1 MIYVIG
7 HLNPD
12 SDAICTAMMTARW
25 LTLRGQEAM
34 AFRTGKPTVRRSLFL
49 RRRGCPFLND

>member
-12 SDAICTAMMTARW
+12 SDAICTAMMTGALADVARA
-25 LTLRGQEAM
+25 GGNGVPHGGSQ
-34 AFRTGKPTVRRSLFL
+34 P
-49 RRRGCPFLND
+49 